1 MKTANK
7 LLAALCLA
15 LVACL
20 ALPAMMP
27 VGTNNPFTAQAAAA
41 INKTRAT
48 IYNGKTLQL
57 KVKGTTRTVRWSSSD
72 NKVAKVSQ
80 KGLVTALKVG
90 STTITAKVGSKK
102 LTCKITVKS
111 PLSAD
116 ALKLNL
122 DVGATKYV
130 TLTYKLNGSLRLK
143 KYDSSVLNC
152 SLGKIGPAGKCT
164 LTIKTLRPGTQ
175 TLVVRNS
182 KTSDVVK
189 IKVTVRQQEE
199 PTDPIVD
206 KTSVTVGVGKTATV
220 NVTWPYGDLPHLWY
234 EWYDIKERVFSY
246 SWGKWN
252 GTGWPVYIKGENK
265 GKGKFWIT
273 KGEDSSETPVAVV
286 KITVK

>member
-20 ALPAMMP
+20 AVPAMMP
-27 VGTNNPFTAQAAAA
+27 VGINNPFTAQAAAA

-130 TLTYKLNGSLRLK
+130 TLTYKLKGSLSLK
-143 KYDSSVLNC
+143 KYDSSVL
-152 SLGKIGPAGKCT
+152 
-164 LTIKTLRPGTQ
+164 
-175 TLVVRNS
+175 
-182 KTSDVVK
+182 D
-189 IKVTVRQQEE
+189 
-199 PTDPIVD
+199 
-206 KTSVTVGVGKTATV
+206 
-220 NVTWPYGDLPHLWY
+220 
-234 EWYDIKERVFSY
+234 
-246 SWGKWN
+246 
-252 GTGWPVYIKGENK
+252 
-265 GKGKFWIT
+265 
-273 KGEDSSETPVAVV
+273 
-286 KITVK
+286 

>member
-27 VGTNNPFTAQAAAA
+27 VGMNNPFTAQAAAA
-41 INKTRAT
+41 INKTKAT

-57 KVKGTTRTVRWSSSD
+57 KVKGTTRTVSWSSSD
-72 NKVAKVSQ
+72 NKVAKVNQ

-90 STTITAKVGSKK
+90 KATITAKVGSKN
-102 LTCKITVKS
+102 LTCKVTVKS

-130 TLTYKLNGSLRLK
+130 TLTYRLKGSLSLK
-143 KYDSSVLNC
+143 KYDSSVLDC
-152 SLGKIGPAGKCT
+152 TLGRISAGKCT

-199 PTDPIVD
+199 PTDAVVD
-206 KTSVTVGVGKTATV
+206 KTSVTLGVGQTATV
-220 NVTWPYGDLPHLWY
+220 KVTWPYGGLPHLWY
-234 EWYDIKERVFSY
+234 EWYDVKERVFSY
-246 SWGKWN
+246 SWGEWN